1 MDKLIAMA
9 KTFGQELTTADEE
22 LKQVKGELKELQDIM
37 LNNMTELTSKNELH
51 KECEKL
57 TEENKKLKEA
67 LAVSEKPSL
76 KQSLSEAMK
85 ENGSWMT
92 HMKQDYE
99 VQLRTQKDMVS
110 MYCKEN
116 KKLKEEIA
124 SNPWTKLDLP
134 NGKHTWQRISN

>member
-57 TEENKKLKEA
+57 TEENEKLKEE
-67 LAVSEKPSL
+67 LRIT
-76 KQSLSEAMK
+76 KQNAA
-85 ENGSWMT
+85 
-92 HMKQDYE
+92 
-99 VQLRTQKDMVS
+99 
-110 MYCKEN
+110 
-116 KKLKEEIA
+116 KKIMELQEEIA